1 MPTIRPLIG
10 GVLLLATLTAA
21 TGCAKQALPVAPR
34 TQAAAELEAERAY
47 SIETVLGIGPVY
59 GAKLREAKLTNTQ
72 KLAEATKTRYKR
84 QQLAEKTG
92 IPYKLVL
99 AWAQKVALM
108 NIKGLGPRNSNLL
121 AAVGVDSPAELAQR
135 DPANL
140 WERVGVAN
148 AFEPKFVAHTPSL
161 ATITKWVEAAK
172 AIAHETENDE

>member
-10 GVLLLATLTAA
+10 GALLLVTLSVA
-21 TGCAKQALPVAPR
+21 TGCAKQALPVAP
-34 TQAAAELEAERAY
+34 TAQTASALEAERAY
-47 SIETVLGIGPVY
+47 AIETVLGIGPTY
-59 GAKLREAKLTNTQ
+59 GAKLRDAKITNTK
-72 KLAEATKTRYKR
+72 KLAEATSTRYKR
-84 QQLAEKTG
+84 QKLADTAG

-148 AFEPKFVAHTPSL
+148 AFEPKFVANTPSL
-161 ATITKWVEAAK
+161 ATITKWVAEAK
-172 AIAHETENDE
+172 KIADETEND